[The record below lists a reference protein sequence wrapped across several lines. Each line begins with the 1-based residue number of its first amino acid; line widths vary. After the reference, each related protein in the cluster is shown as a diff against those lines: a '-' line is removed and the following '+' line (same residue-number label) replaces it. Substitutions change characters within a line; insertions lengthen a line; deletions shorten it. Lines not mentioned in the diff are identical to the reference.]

1 MANKLNINILQ
12 GKENCQIFLQN
23 QTKKFDKIKD
33 LIEIVSINPEDKDTF
48 VKDLDA
54 DTIILADEQ
63 LNYIMENSESNKEFY
78 LKNINNIL
86 NINKN

>member
-63 LNYIMENSESNKEFY
+63 LNYIMENSESNKEYY

>member
-1 MANKLNINILQ
+1 MANKLNINILH

-33 LIEIVSINPEDKDTF
+33 LIEIVSINPEDKETF
-48 VKDLDA
+48 VKDLEA
-54 DTIILADEQ
+54 DSIILADEQ
-63 LNYIMENSESNKEFY
+63 LNYIMENSESNKEYY
-78 LKNINNIL
+78 LKNTNNIL